1 MNMFKKMD
9 MFKKLNS
16 KQFKYQLEEALE
28 TEMTES
34 KSEVKIYSEIISCY
48 FQILSFININNF
60 DCFEFSDYEDGH
72 KVIVDAKEYDL
83 DNMLCHNNSVGK
95 ELLYTIDCL
104 IADLDVGTA
113 KALKNT
119 EKR

>member
-1 MNMFKKMD
+1 

-16 KQFKYQLEEALE
+16 KQFEYQLEKALE

-34 KSEVKIYSEIISCY
+34 KSESKIYSEIVSCY
-48 FQILSFININNF
+48 FQILSFININGF
-60 DCFEFSDYEDGH
+60 ECFEFSGYENAH

-95 ELLYTIDCL
+95 ELLHTIDCL
-104 IADLDVGTA
+104 IADLDESTA
-113 KALKNT
+113 ATLKNI
-119 EKR
+119 EKEMRAHVR